1 MGCTYDLDDVESP
14 RKFPISVLDLLNSL
28 VDNVPYIFV
37 KPGPELESVLTSML
51 AHIARKTTNNHNVAA
66 PLLGPF
72 QCVLATGT
80 LAGVSTETEIL
91 VGRLLGIA
99 ETDIFKEVPQALL
112 STEPARTTSKP
123 LANAFRGLAYS
134 FRPDVKQ
141 FLDINAGELVQH
153 PLHLGTLDYLSVAG
167 TGTRLRKG
175 CKDIWVFYAW

>member
-123 LANAFRGLAYS
+123 LANAYNCIIRIHICTMVTN
-134 FRPDVKQ
+134 VK
-141 FLDINAGELVQH
+141 L
-153 PLHLGTLDYLSVAG
+153 
-167 TGTRLRKG
+167 
-175 CKDIWVFYAW
+175 